1 MKKVLLYVSTLL
13 FLSCICDDE
22 GATIAN
28 ETGLQFN
35 LNGIHYFLTD
45 YTVMLNPEDANDRMI
60 EATFD
65 NDTKTL
71 LFFVMVEETN
81 QIDEFI
87 LIENGVQYSSD
98 PTYGDRET
106 SITTHTDSTMEGT
119 FRVTIKDRRDLP
131 IFTFT
136 NGVIDIKF

>member
-1 MKKVLLYVSTLL
+1 MKKILL
-13 FLSCICDDE
+13 FFTAFIILSCVCDDE
-22 GATIAN
+22 NTTTTN

-35 LNGIHYFLTD
+35 LNEVDYFLTD
-45 YTVMLNPEDANDRMI
+45 YSVMLNPEDANDRMI

-65 NDTKTL
+65 NGTKTL

-98 PTYGDRET
+98 PIYGDRET
-106 SITTHTDSTMEGT
+106 SITTHTDSKMEGT
-119 FRVTIKDRRDLP
+119 FRVTIKDRSDLP

-136 NGVIDIKF
+136 DGKIDIEF